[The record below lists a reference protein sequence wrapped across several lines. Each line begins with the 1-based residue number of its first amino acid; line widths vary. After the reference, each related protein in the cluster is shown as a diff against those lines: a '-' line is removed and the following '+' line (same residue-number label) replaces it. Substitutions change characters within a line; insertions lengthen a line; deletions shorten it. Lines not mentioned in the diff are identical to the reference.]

1 MSEKTV
7 QNEVNASRAASV
19 GLIENVRLHVM
30 WLVSFLTPDGTGNG
44 AAPGMT
50 TTHREFWS
58 TQRLLEF
65 VRKECFGLFDD
76 SNPNRYQPDHP
87 DGKTFGTFKADQVWL
102 PKPIV
107 NALVEAQRL
116 MEQQIAE
123 FGELWCPERVQPG
136 TVWFDVDEWASP
148 HYTPMPLPDGTTG
161 IMAQAYACVP
171 DAWFRFKRVGG
182 IADIPVEMKTVDWDP
197 HWFPG
202 TDTLDLRDFWPEA
215 PVDY

>member
-1 MSEKTV
+1 M
-7 QNEVNASRAASV
+7 
-19 GLIENVRLHVM
+19 
-30 WLVSFLTPDGTGNG
+30 
-44 AAPGMT
+44 
-50 TTHREFWS
+50 
-58 TQRLLEF
+58 
-65 VRKECFGLFDD
+65 
-76 SNPNRYQPDHP
+76 
-87 DGKTFGTFKADQVWL
+87 
-102 PKPIV
+102 
-107 NALVEAQRL
+107 
-116 MEQQIAE
+116 
-123 FGELWCPERVQPG
+123 CPERVHAG
-136 TVWFDVDEWASP
+136 TVLYDVDEWASP